1 LTNGASLPD
10 GDYLRLS
17 VSDTGCG
24 MTKEVRRK
32 IFDPFFS
39 TKENGT
45 GLGLAITHTIARA
58 HGGSVG
64 YRPNVPTGAC
74 FYILLPTQPR

>member
-1 LTNGASLPD
+1 
-10 GDYLRLS
+10 LS
-17 VSDTGCG
+17 VCDNGPGVSAQA
-24 MTKEVRRK
+24 MKR

-58 HGGSVG
+58 HSGTVG
-64 YRPNVPTGAC
+64 YRPNVPSGAC
-74 FYILLPTQPR
+74 FDILLPVQPR